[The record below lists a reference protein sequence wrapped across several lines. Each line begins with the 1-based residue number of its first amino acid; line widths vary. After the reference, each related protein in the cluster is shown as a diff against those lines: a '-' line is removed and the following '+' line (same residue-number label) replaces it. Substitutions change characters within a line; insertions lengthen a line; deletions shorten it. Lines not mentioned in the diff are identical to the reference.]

1 MKKPLSVCTQPW
13 LLQTL
18 TLANTFYKGCSM
30 TSDNVVQFKS
40 KAQKLTEDT
49 EVTLAKLYEVDDDT
63 HENTIPTLMGYMIE
77 DDRFLLIQSR
87 EATQEDIEAGEAVDE
102 DNLIIQS
109 VVLTQKQLQFISS
122 YAITFFL
129 IEDLDEISE

>member
-1 MKKPLSVCTQPW
+1 
-13 LLQTL
+13 
-18 TLANTFYKGCSM
+18 M

-77 DDRFLLIQSR
+77 DDRFLLKQSR